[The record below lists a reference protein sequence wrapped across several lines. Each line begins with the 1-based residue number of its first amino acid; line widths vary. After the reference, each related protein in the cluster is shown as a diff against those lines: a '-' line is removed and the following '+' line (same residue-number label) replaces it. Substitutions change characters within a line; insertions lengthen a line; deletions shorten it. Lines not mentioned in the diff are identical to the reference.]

1 MRVLFLDASN
11 EVLLHRYKSTR
22 RTHPLLISNVC
33 NTLEEAISVERQ
45 MFQNYKDT
53 AFLSVDTTFL
63 KASELKQKIEKYFS
77 LSSAPV
83 FSISFISFGYK
94 HGVPLDADLM
104 IDVRFLPN
112 PYWEVELRP
121 YSGDDPQVYHYVM
134 DKPETKEFIKRLL
147 EFLDYAFTEYVKEG
161 KNHFTVAIGCTGGQH
176 RSVSITISCMI
187 TIRSNITVIKNT
199 AISGIWMN
207 NNPLKVVVIGGGHGQ
222 SVILRGIK
230 FIQDIQISAIVTVA
244 DDGGSTG
251 RLRRQFHIPAM
262 GDIRAVLIALAE
274 SETLLKNL
282 MEYRFEGD
290 PDPDQEDQGVMGHN
304 LGNLI
309 LTALTQSC
317 GSFLESIGI
326 LSKILNVRGD
336 IIPAT
341 TQVITLFARMADG
354 TIVRGESNIPNMNN
368 RIDTVFYQETVK
380 ASEKAVRAIREAD
393 VIIYGIG
400 SIFTSI
406 LPNLIIPEIA
416 EAIRS
421 RTLTAYICATP

>member
-1 MRVLFLDASN
+1 
-11 EVLLHRYKSTR
+11 
-22 RTHPLLISNVC
+22 
-33 NTLEEAISVERQ
+33 
-45 MFQNYKDT
+45 
-53 AFLSVDTTFL
+53 
-63 KASELKQKIEKYFS
+63 
-77 LSSAPV
+77 
-83 FSISFISFGYK
+83 
-94 HGVPLDADLM
+94 
-104 IDVRFLPN
+104 
-112 PYWEVELRP
+112 
-121 YSGDDPQVYHYVM
+121 
-134 DKPETKEFIKRLL
+134 
-147 EFLDYAFTEYVKEG
+147 
-161 KNHFTVAIGCTGGQH
+161 
-176 RSVSITISCMI
+176 
-187 TIRSNITVIKNT
+187 
-199 AISGIWMN
+199 MN

-380 ASEKAVRAIREAD
+380 ASEKASSGDPRSGCHHLWHRQHLYQHPAEPDHSGDCRSDSAVGRLRR
-393 VIIYGIG
+393 
-400 SIFTSI
+400 IFVQRHESAGG
-406 LPNLIIPEIA
+406 N
-416 EAIRS
+416 R
-421 RTLTAYICATP
+421 

>member
-1 MRVLFLDASN
+1 
-11 EVLLHRYKSTR
+11 
-22 RTHPLLISNVC
+22 
-33 NTLEEAISVERQ
+33 
-45 MFQNYKDT
+45 
-53 AFLSVDTTFL
+53 
-63 KASELKQKIEKYFS
+63 
-77 LSSAPV
+77 
-83 FSISFISFGYK
+83 
-94 HGVPLDADLM
+94 
-104 IDVRFLPN
+104 
-112 PYWEVELRP
+112 
-121 YSGDDPQVYHYVM
+121 
-134 DKPETKEFIKRLL
+134 
-147 EFLDYAFTEYVKEG
+147 
-161 KNHFTVAIGCTGGQH
+161 
-176 RSVSITISCMI
+176 
-187 TIRSNITVIKNT
+187 
-199 AISGIWMN
+199 MN

-354 TIVRGESNIPNMNN
+354 TIVRGESNRQGFREGGSGDPRSGCHHLWHRQHLYQHPAEPDHSGDCRSDSAVGRLRRIFVQRHESAGGN
-368 RIDTVFYQETVK
+368 R
-380 ASEKAVRAIREAD
+380 
-393 VIIYGIG
+393 
-400 SIFTSI
+400 
-406 LPNLIIPEIA
+406 
-416 EAIRS
+416 
-421 RTLTAYICATP
+421 

>member
-1 MRVLFLDASN
+1 
-11 EVLLHRYKSTR
+11 
-22 RTHPLLISNVC
+22 
-33 NTLEEAISVERQ
+33 
-45 MFQNYKDT
+45 
-53 AFLSVDTTFL
+53 
-63 KASELKQKIEKYFS
+63 
-77 LSSAPV
+77 
-83 FSISFISFGYK
+83 
-94 HGVPLDADLM
+94 
-104 IDVRFLPN
+104 
-112 PYWEVELRP
+112 
-121 YSGDDPQVYHYVM
+121 
-134 DKPETKEFIKRLL
+134 
-147 EFLDYAFTEYVKEG
+147 
-161 KNHFTVAIGCTGGQH
+161 
-176 RSVSITISCMI
+176 
-187 TIRSNITVIKNT
+187 
-199 AISGIWMN
+199 MN

-354 TIVRGESNIPNMNN
+354 TIVRGESNIPNINT

-416 EAIRS
+416 EAIRQS
-421 RTLTAYICATP
+421 DAYGVYLCNAMSQPGETDDFTMEDHVDALVRHGAKIDEVLVAQDPIPDAVLNRYALEGGKPVSILQQEHPYQVTPAPLLDFSDDLVRHDADKIRRCMQQLLAKIKE

>member
-1 MRVLFLDASN
+1 
-11 EVLLHRYKSTR
+11 
-22 RTHPLLISNVC
+22 
-33 NTLEEAISVERQ
+33 
-45 MFQNYKDT
+45 
-53 AFLSVDTTFL
+53 
-63 KASELKQKIEKYFS
+63 
-77 LSSAPV
+77 
-83 FSISFISFGYK
+83 
-94 HGVPLDADLM
+94 
-104 IDVRFLPN
+104 
-112 PYWEVELRP
+112 
-121 YSGDDPQVYHYVM
+121 
-134 DKPETKEFIKRLL
+134 
-147 EFLDYAFTEYVKEG
+147 
-161 KNHFTVAIGCTGGQH
+161 
-176 RSVSITISCMI
+176 
-187 TIRSNITVIKNT
+187 
-199 AISGIWMN
+199 MN
-207 NNPLKVVVIGGGHGQ
+207 NSPLKVVVIGGGHGQ
-222 SVILRGIK
+222 SDILRGIK

-282 MEYRFEGD
+282 MEYRFEGEAD
-290 PDPDQEDQGVMGHN
+290 PQQADQGVMGHN

-326 LSKILNVRGD
+326 LSKVLNVRGD

-368 RIDTVFYQETVK
+368 RIDTVFYQEPVK
-380 ASEKAVRAIREAD
+380 ASEKAVHAIQEAD
-393 VIIYGIG
+393 LIVYGIG

-416 EAIRS
+416 EAIHQSHAYGVYLCNAMSQPGETDDFTMEDHVDALIRHGAKINEVLFAQDPIPETILTRYAAEGGRPVKMVQDQHAYRVTPVSLLDFSDELVRHDADKIRRS
-421 RTLTAYICATP
+421 LQQLLAKLKE